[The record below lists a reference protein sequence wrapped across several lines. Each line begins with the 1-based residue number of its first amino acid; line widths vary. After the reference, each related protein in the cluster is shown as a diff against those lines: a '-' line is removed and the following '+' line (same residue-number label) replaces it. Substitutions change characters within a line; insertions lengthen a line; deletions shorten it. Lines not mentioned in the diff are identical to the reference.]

1 MSSEEKSEVND
12 IERCD
17 FASVTAVIRADLL
30 DGSFGNQT
38 DFVEA
43 FFGAYLQSGA
53 DCCLDMG
60 LVSKWLNG
68 LAKLSPAI
76 AMFYGERS
84 NKKELAVTIEDVILP
99 CLSDS
104 AMVAQNIHALLVGD
118 SSVSWFKKAELRR
131 HYPCRKKSG

>member
-1 MSSEEKSEVND
+1 M
-12 IERCD
+12 ERCD
-17 FASVTAVIRADLL
+17 FASVTAIIRADLL

-43 FFGAYLQSGA
+43 LFGAYLQSGA

-76 AMFYGERS
+76 STFYSERS
-84 NKKELAVTIEDVILP
+84 NKTELAVT
-99 CLSDS
+99 
-104 AMVAQNIHALLVGD
+104 H
-118 SSVSWFKKAELRR
+118 
-131 HYPCRKKSG
+131 